1 MSDIY
6 DYYNAGMWVKT
17 ISSFSSQAENGC
29 PLVWYMYYAELN
41 LFVKQNLFKVLDKVD
56 WYCYC

>member
-41 LFVKQNLFKVLDKVD
+41 LFVKQNLFKFLD
-56 WYCYC
+56 

>member
-17 ISSFSSQAENGC
+17 ISSFSSQAENGY

-41 LFVKQNLFKVLDKVD
+41 LFVKQNLFKILDK
-56 WYCYC
+56 